1 MNNEPKHHPFG
12 PSVMRRRELCPASL
26 RLEKGLPDV
35 SSPDAERGTLIHARV
50 AEMIDSPVRSKL
62 PSKIEG
68 VTEEINEL
76 ASMCYD
82 YFLSVTG
89 DRTLPEKYETERRL
103 QYLIGGQVFYFGTAD
118 VLILTQYEDGK
129 QSGILIDWKTGY
141 KSVEPAQD
149 NLQGA
154 GYALAAMQELNLS
167 ECEVHFYNPTLRE
180 ESSYTFKDKAALERY
195 IVGIYNA
202 TQKEDIQP
210 MPGDEQCR
218 YCKAFQQAT
227 CPAVKKELEIIA
239 ETAST
244 LEGVI
249 STLPDEKLVE
259 FFEKAK
265 LVAKLEGV
273 AEAEIKRRCEE
284 SGVCGSYRIKETSG
298 GFEITNIPAAFELA
312 DGLDETQFLGCCKL
326 SESQLKKVWAKA
338 KKDAGVYKTLKEA
351 EGAFIG
357 VFGGLREPKPTK
369 RALVKEDTKA
379 LN

>member
-1 MNNEPKHHPFG
+1 MEDTKHHPFG
-12 PSVMRRRELCPASL
+12 PSVMRRRELCPASM
-26 RLEKGLPDV
+26 RLEEGLP
-35 SSPDAERGTLIHARV
+35 SQTSPDAERGTLIHARV
-50 AEMIDSPVRSKL
+50 AEMIDSPIRSKL

-68 VTEEINEL
+68 VTEDINEL

-103 QYLIGGQVFYFGTAD
+103 QYLIDGQVFYFGTAD
-118 VLILTQYEDGK
+118 VLILSQDEDGK

-141 KSVEPAQD
+141 KSVDPAQD

-167 ECEVHFYNPTLRE
+167 ECEVHFYNPTILE
-180 ESSYTFKDKAALERY
+180 ESNYTFKDKAALERY
-195 IVGIYNA
+195 IIGIYNA

-218 YCKAFQQAT
+218 YCKAFHQAT
-227 CPAVKKELEIIA
+227 CPAVKKELERIA
-239 ETAST
+239 EAAPTI
-244 LEGVI
+244 EGVI

-273 AEAEIKRRCEE
+273 AEAEIKRRCED
-284 SGVCGSYRIKETSG
+284 SGVCAGYHIKETSG
-298 GFEITNIPAAFELA
+298 GKEATSIKAFYDRA
-312 DGLDETQFLGCCKL
+312 YALDDTQFLGCCKL
-326 SESQLKKVWAKA
+326 SVSLIKKAWAKVRKA
-338 KKDAGVYKTLKEA
+338 EGVYKTLKEA
-351 EGAFIG
+351 EYGFDVTFADLLIA
-357 VFGGLREPKPTK
+357 KPAK
-369 RALVKEDTKA
+369 RTLVKVDTKA

>member
-1 MNNEPKHHPFG
+1 MSSEQKHHPFG
-12 PSVMRRRELCPASL
+12 PSVMRRRELCPASM
-26 RLEKGLPDV
+26 RLEEGLP
-35 SSPDAERGTLIHARV
+35 SQTSPDAERGTLIHNRV
-50 AEMIDSPVRSKL
+50 AEMITNYSADT

-76 ASMCYD
+76 AAMCYD
-82 YFLSVTG
+82 YFLSVSS
-89 DRTLPEKYETERRL
+89 DKNPPETIEAERRL
-103 QYLIGGQVFYFGTAD
+103 QYLIGGEVLYFGTAD
-118 VLILTQYEDGK
+118 VLILSQDEDGK

-141 KSVEPAQD
+141 KSVDQAQD

-154 GYALAAMQELNLS
+154 AYTLAAMQELNLA

-180 ESSYTFKDKAALERY
+180 ESSYTFKDKEALERY
-195 IVGIYNA
+195 IIGIYNA
-202 TQKEDIQP
+202 TQKADIQP
-210 MPGDEQCR
+210 VPGEEQCR

-227 CPAVKKELEIIA
+227 CPAVKKELEVIA

-284 SGVCGSYRIKETSG
+284 SGVCAGYHIKETSG
-298 GFEITNIPAAFELA
+298 GFEITDIPKAFELS

-326 SESQLKKVWAKA
+326 SESQLKKTWAKA

-351 EGAFIG
+351 EGAFLH
-357 VFGGLREPKPTK
+357 VFSGLREPKPAR

>member
-12 PSVMRRRELCPASL
+12 PSVMRRRELCPASM
-26 RLEKGLPDV
+26 RLEEGLP
-35 SSPDAERGTLIHARV
+35 SQTSPDAERGTLIHARV
-50 AEMIDSPVRSKL
+50 AEMIADGSAET

-68 VTEEINEL
+68 VTEDINEL

-154 GYALAAMQELNLS
+154 GYALAAMQELNLA

-180 ESSYTFKDKAALERY
+180 ESSYTFKDKEALERY
-195 IVGIYNA
+195 IIGIYNA
-202 TQKEDIQP
+202 TQKADIQP
-210 MPGDEQCR
+210 VPGEEQCR

-227 CPAVKKELEIIA
+227 CPAVKKELEVIA

-284 SGVCGSYRIKETSG
+284 SGGCGGYRIKEISG
-298 GFEITNIPAAFELA
+298 GYEIPDILLAFELA
-312 DGLDETQFLGCCKL
+312 DKLTDKEFLDCCKL
-326 SESQLKKVWAKA
+326 SESQLKKAWAKSQ
-338 KKDAGVYKTLKEA
+338 KQAGRYTTLKEA
-351 EGAFIG
+351 EAAFQQ
-357 VFGGLREPKPTK
+357 FFAGLRIPKPPK
-369 RALVKEDTKA
+369 RTLVMEGTKA

>member
-12 PSVMRRRELCPASL
+12 PSVMRRRELCPASM
-26 RLEKGLPDV
+26 RLEEGLP
-35 SSPDAERGTLIHARV
+35 SQTSPDAERGTLIHARV
-50 AEMIDSPVRSKL
+50 AEMIAEGSAET

-68 VTEEINEL
+68 VTEDRNEL

-141 KSVEPAQD
+141 KSVDPAQD

-154 GYALAAMQELNLS
+154 AYALAAMQELNLA

-180 ESSYTFKDKAALERY
+180 ESSYTFKDKEALERY
-195 IVGIYNA
+195 IIGIYNA
-202 TQKEDIQP
+202 TQKADIQP
-210 MPGDEQCR
+210 VPGEEQCR

-227 CPAVKKELEIIA
+227 CPAVKKELEVIA

-284 SGVCGSYRIKETSG
+284 SGGCGGYRIKEISG
-298 GFEITNIPAAFELA
+298 GYEIPDILLAFELA
-312 DGLDETQFLGCCKL
+312 DKLTDKEFLDCCKL
-326 SESQLKKVWAKA
+326 SESQLKKAWAKSQ
-338 KKDAGVYKTLKEA
+338 KQAGRYTTLKEA
-351 EGAFIG
+351 EAAFQQ
-357 VFGGLREPKPTK
+357 FFAGLRIPKPPK
-369 RALVKEDTKA
+369 RTLVMEGTKA

>member
-1 MNNEPKHHPFG
+1 MSSEQKHHPFG
-12 PSVMRRRELCPASL
+12 PSVMRRRELCPASM
-26 RLEKGLPDV
+26 RLEEGLP
-35 SSPDAERGTLIHARV
+35 SQTSPDAERGTLIHARV
-50 AEMIDSPVRSKL
+50 AEMIAEGSAET

-68 VTEEINEL
+68 VTEDINEL

-202 TQKEDIQP
+202 TQKADIQP
-210 MPGDEQCR
+210 VPGEEQCR
-218 YCKAFQQAT
+218 YCKAHQQLA
-227 CPAVKKELEIIA
+227 CPAIKKELERIA
-239 ETAST
+239 EAAPTI
-244 LEGVI
+244 EGVI

-298 GFEITNIPAAFELA
+298 GFEITNIPAAFELS
-312 DGLDETQFLGCCKL
+312 DGLDETQFLSCCKL
-326 SESQLKKVWAKA
+326 SESQLKKAWAKA
-338 KKDAGVYKTLKEA
+338 KKDAGMYKTLKEA

-357 VFGGLREPKPTK
+357 VFGGLREPKPA
-369 RALVKEDTKA
+369 RRVLVKEDTKA

>member
-1 MNNEPKHHPFG
+1 MSSEQKHHPFG
-12 PSVMRRRELCPASL
+12 PSVMRRRELCPASM
-26 RLEKGLPDV
+26 RLEEGLP
-35 SSPDAERGTLIHARV
+35 SQTSPDAERGTLIHARV
-50 AEMIDSPVRSKL
+50 AEMIAEGSAETPA
-62 PSKIEG
+62 KIEG
-68 VTEEINEL
+68 VTEDINEL

-154 GYALAAMQELNLS
+154 GYALAVMQELNLS
-167 ECEVHFYNPTLRE
+167 KCEVHFYNPTLRE
-180 ESSYTFKDKAALERY
+180 ESSYTFKDKSALERY

-202 TQKEDIQP
+202 TQKADIQP
-210 MPGDEQCR
+210 VPGDEQCR
-218 YCKAFQQAT
+218 YCKAFQQAA

-284 SGVCGSYRIKETSG
+284 SGGCGGYRIKEISG
-298 GFEITNIPAAFELA
+298 GYEIPDILSAFELA
-312 DGLDETQFLGCCKL
+312 DKLTDKEFLDCCKL
-326 SESQLKKVWAKA
+326 SESQLKKAWAKSQ
-338 KKDAGVYKTLKEA
+338 KQAGRYTTLKEA
-351 EGAFIG
+351 EAAFQQ
-357 VFGGLREPKPTK
+357 FFAGLRIPKPPK
-369 RALVKEDTKA
+369 RTLVMEGTKA

>member
-1 MNNEPKHHPFG
+1 MEEKKHHPFG
-12 PSVMRRRELCPASL
+12 PSSMRRRELCPASM
-26 RLEKGLPDV
+26 RLEEGLP
-35 SSPDAERGTLIHARV
+35 SQTSPDAERGTLIHNRV
-50 AEMIDSPVRSKL
+50 AEMITNYSADTPSKL
-62 PSKIEG
+62 EG
-68 VTEEINEL
+68 VTEDINEL

-82 YFLSVTG
+82 YFLSVTS
-89 DRTLPEKYETERRL
+89 DRTPPEKYETERRL
-103 QYLIGGQVFYFGTAD
+103 QYLIGGKVLYFGTAD
-118 VLILTQYEDGK
+118 VLILSKDEDGK
-129 QSGILIDWKTGY
+129 PYAILIDWKTGY

-195 IVGIYNA
+195 IIGIYNA
-202 TQKEDIQP
+202 TQKADIQP
-210 MPGDEQCR
+210 VPGEEQCR

-227 CPAVKKELEIIA
+227 CPAVKKELEVIA

-284 SGVCGSYRIKETSG
+284 SGACGSYRIKETSG
-298 GFEITNIPAAFELA
+298 GFEITDIPKAFELS

-326 SESQLKKVWAKA
+326 SESQLKKAWAKA

-357 VFGGLREPKPTK
+357 VFGGLREPKPAR

>member
-1 MNNEPKHHPFG
+1 MSSEQKHHPFG
-12 PSVMRRRELCPASL
+12 PSVMRRRELCPASM
-26 RLEKGLPDV
+26 RLEEGLP
-35 SSPDAERGTLIHARV
+35 SQTSPDAERGTLIHARV
-50 AEMIDSPVRSKL
+50 AEMIAEGSAET

-68 VTEEINEL
+68 VTEDINEL

-149 NLQGA
+149 NIQGA
-154 GYALAAMQELNLS
+154 AYALAAMQEFNLA

-180 ESSYTFKDKAALERY
+180 ESSYKFKDRGALENH
-195 IVGIYNA
+195 IIGIYNT
-202 TQKEDIQP
+202 TQKADIQP
-210 MPGDEQCR
+210 VPGDEQCR

-227 CPAVKKELEIIA
+227 CPAVKKELEVIA
-239 ETAST
+239 DTAT
-244 LEGVI
+244 KIEGGI
-249 STLPDEKLVE
+249 AKLPDDRLVE
-259 FFEKAK
+259 FYQKAK
-265 LVAKLEGV
+265 IVAKLEGV

-312 DGLDETQFLGCCKL
+312 DKLTDKEFLDCCKL
-326 SESQLKKVWAKA
+326 SESQLKKAWAKSQ
-338 KKDAGVYKTLKEA
+338 KEAGRYATQKEA
-351 EGAFIG
+351 EAAFQQ
-357 VFGGLREPKPTK
+357 FFAGLRIPKPPK
-369 RALVKEDTKA
+369 KALVMKEDTKA